1 MNHAHEIET
10 LLIAMKET
18 KNKRMY
24 ERYQALYLYLQG
36 YTKED
41 IAKIIGR
48 SEKTVYNYINAYMEH
63 GIDGLDMRYSPG
75 APRKLEAH
83 QEQELV
89 YIIEHQLPVD
99 VGFEAT
105 YNGTLAIIA
114 SLIEKKWGKTYS
126 IRGVGEIL
134 HRLGL
139 SYTRPTYTLA
149 HADEDKQKEFV
160 EQTFPNVKKNC

>member
-48 SEKTVYNYINAYMEH
+48 SEKTVYNYVNAYKEH
-63 GIDGLDMRYSPG
+63 GM
-75 APRKLEAH
+75 AA
-83 QEQELV
+83 
-89 YIIEHQLPVD
+89 
-99 VGFEAT
+99 
-105 YNGTLAIIA
+105 
-114 SLIEKKWGKTYS
+114 
-126 IRGVGEIL
+126 
-134 HRLGL
+134 
-139 SYTRPTYTLA
+139 
-149 HADEDKQKEFV
+149 
-160 EQTFPNVKKNC
+160 